1 MELIRG
7 THNLRAQHRGCVLT
21 IGNFDGVHRGHQA
34 VLKQVRAKAQA
45 LGVPAAVMTFEPQPQ
60 ELFQPEKAPARLT
73 NWREKYLAL
82 RDQGIDRHIV
92 IEFNKKFASQP
103 AREFIE
109 KTLVEKLGVKFLVVG
124 DDFRFGFKREGDFEL
139 LQKAGKELGFEVV
152 DTRSY
157 RQQEQRVSSTAIRQA
172 LDEGDFDNAEAMLG
186 RPYQMRGKVVHGRK
200 NGRTIGFP
208 TANIPLKRLK
218 SPLHGVFAVTVT
230 LGTAEKSRCGRRH
243 AANSRD
249 ERSEVANSRRE
260 AANSRAEGPNS
271 RCEATNSLG
280 EAEPS
285 RTEGAKSRAEGTY
298 EAVANLGTRPTLNG
312 DEVQLEVHLFDFS
325 GNLYGQHVTVTP
337 VAKLR
342 AEQRF
347 ASLEQLKQQIQ
358 KDAARAKQLLAQ
370 HSAES

>member
-186 RPYQMRGKVVHGRK
+186 RPYQMQGKVVHGRK

-218 SPLHGVFAVTVT
+218 SPLHGVFAVTVE
-230 LGTAEKSRCGRRH
+230 LEKTAALPCEQ
-243 AANSRD
+243 
-249 ERSEVANSRRE
+249 SEHLSP
-260 AANSRAEGPNS
+260 RAEGSELHRPQGPN
-271 RCEATNSLG
+271 REAFKG
-280 EAEPS
+280 
-285 RTEGAKSRAEGTY
+285 
-298 EAVANLGTRPTLNG
+298 VANLGTRPTLNG

-325 GNLYGQHVTVTP
+325 GNLYGQRVTVTP

-347 ASLEQLKQQIQ
+347 ASLEHLKQQIE
-358 KDAARAKQLLAQ
+358 KDAARAKQLLA
-370 HSAES
+370 HGAER